1 MAYGPAPEPFESK
14 YARFTERVP
23 FCGCHIWMGEVDK
36 NGYGK
41 TRSNGKRVM
50 AHRESYKHFVGQI
63 VDGNVIM
70 HSCDTPSCV
79 NPNHLSQGTHQ
90 DNSDDMVA
98 KKGMLSE
105 FDLMWQ
111 PSMMLRRLIYLTLAV
126 SNPTLQKKFDVSQST
141 VSMIKRKLYW
151 KHIHEGMI

>member
-1 MAYGPAPEPFESK
+1 
-14 YARFTERVP
+14 
-23 FCGCHIWMGEVDK
+23 MGEVDK

-98 KKGMLSE
+98 KK
-105 FDLMWQ
+105 
-111 PSMMLRRLIYLTLAV
+111 RNAV
-126 SNPTLQKKFDVSQST
+126 GVRSNVATINDATAINIFNFSGKQSDIAKKFDVSQST

>member
-1 MAYGPAPEPFESK
+1 
-14 YARFTERVP
+14 
-23 FCGCHIWMGEVDK
+23 
-36 NGYGK
+36 
-41 TRSNGKRVM
+41 
-50 AHRESYKHFVGQI
+50 
-63 VDGNVIM
+63 M

-98 KKGMLSE
+98 KK
-105 FDLMWQ
+105 
-111 PSMMLRRLIYLTLAV
+111 RNAV
-126 SNPTLQKKFDVSQST
+126 GVRSNVATINDATAINIFNFSGKQSDIAKKFDVSQST

>member
-98 KKGMLSE
+98 KK
-105 FDLMWQ
+105 
-111 PSMMLRRLIYLTLAV
+111 RNAV
-126 SNPTLQKKFDVSQST
+126 GVRSNVATINDATAINIFNFSGKQSDIAKKFDVSQST